1 MLIFYISNY
10 LLILYP
16 YQRKMLHYQ
25 AHTFPGKL
33 IKDFFNR
40 LTGFSDSLRHGTF
53 SHYMQWLP
61 PGMAAQSIQQAARGN
76 WGASFAW
83 LGVLTVISIVILYLW
98 QIFVQRRLATA
109 DEGGSVAKS
118 VRHHHTAS

>member
-1 MLIFYISNY
+1 STSFLVFIAFYIIFTFLNKNCLLIFYISNY

-40 LTGFSDSLRHGTF
+40 LVPFLQKLCPRCPSKNL
-53 SHYMQWLP
+53 SHQLWLI
-61 PGMAAQSIQQAARGN
+61 PGY
-76 WGASFAW
+76 
-83 LGVLTVISIVILYLW
+83 ILVP
-98 QIFVQRRLATA
+98 IR
-109 DEGGSVAKS
+109 EISVA
-118 VRHHHTAS
+118 R